1 MVGET
6 MAVLFP
12 DGLLNQGKLYHI
24 LPGGYAVIG
33 AAAMTG
39 AMTHT
44 VSTAVICFELTGEI
58 SHILPMMVAVI
69 LANMV
74 AQGLQPSLYESII
87 QVKKLPYLPEFSWGH
102 LSKFNISAG
111 DIMVR
116 NLSFV
121 ASTSTYGDILRVLKQ
136 SRLNTFPF
144 VDTPESM
151 ILLGCIERSELRGLL
166 LRQAQGTAG
175 LHGGTAGGRGAEGAK
190 TPSVVYIEQEDGG
203 LQEREGPDVE
213 KSRSTDETRPST
225 TTYNAKDPKQAGP
238 QTTLWNIFSSL
249 RRNAQEGNSAQ
260 EPSNLG
266 GSLKLEEVIGWE
278 RRDVTVSF
286 ETCRIDPS
294 PYQLVEKTSLQK
306 THTLFSLLGLDRAYV
321 TSLGKLVGVVALREI
336 QSAVEG
342 TSQKGLRFR
351 PPLASFRDTQETRT
365 SGRLQTAQRASPGS
379 RTGSPLSRST
389 ALPDGATQT
398 AV

>member
-1 MVGET
+1 
-6 MAVLFP
+6 
-12 DGLLNQGKLYHI
+12 
-24 LPGGYAVIG
+24 
-33 AAAMTG
+33 
-39 AMTHT
+39 
-44 VSTAVICFELTGEI
+44 
-58 SHILPMMVAVI
+58 
-69 LANMV
+69 
-74 AQGLQPSLYESII
+74 
-87 QVKKLPYLPEFSWGH
+87 
-102 LSKFNISAG
+102 
-111 DIMVR
+111 
-116 NLSFV
+116 
-121 ASTSTYGDILRVLKQ
+121 
-136 SRLNTFPF
+136 
-144 VDTPESM
+144 M

-166 LRQAQGTAG
+166 QRQAQGTGG
-175 LHGGTAGGRGAEGAK
+175 LHGGTARGRGAVGAK

-213 KSRSTDETRPST
+213 KSRTTDETRPST

-238 QTTLWNIFSSL
+238 QKTTLWNIFSSV

-260 EPSNLG
+260 EQSSLG
-266 GSLKLEEVIGWE
+266 GSLKLEDVIGWE

-306 THTLFSLLGLDRAYV
+306 
-321 TSLGKLVGVVALREI
+321 I

-365 SGRLQTAQRASPGS
+365 SGRLQTPQRASPGS
-379 RTGSPLSRST
+379 RTGSPPSRSG
-389 ALPDGATQT
+389 AHPDGATQT